1 MSIRLRQAFVRVAR
15 ARTVFALVVA
25 ALGLSLGAA
34 ICALSFAHLV
44 VFQPLPYP
52 EQARLVIA
60 EQVIFDHN
68 QSAQSRDFSYPAV
81 TLLHESTSDVFDS
94 SVMMDMARDIVVSH
108 PAQPLVNVNYV
119 AGEYAE
125 LFAPPMALGQF
136 FSTHDDLERPVA
148 VISFSA
154 WQSLFGARSDI
165 LGKSLR
171 TASGVDFQVLGV
183 TARDFDEPEFNGPG
197 HFTSVWLPWK
207 FNPSPAHWG
216 WTATTE
222 TLTFAARL
230 APEVSKRQAAERL
243 SLLLAAPWRAEL
255 GTTAGAHAGWSSQV
269 ELISAQRAI
278 AGDGIDV
285 GLLMLSSALGLIL
298 VVLVNIIHLLVA
310 KVAQRARDFS
320 VQLALGARRAHLF
333 VLILADMLVLMLPA
347 AVLALV
353 VAAVGFAAMQRYLQ
367 GLLPRIDEL
376 SVGLWTVALMLGFSG
391 LMAVLFA
398 GIALASCGHPSANG
412 ALNVGRNKMASKVS
426 RRLRAV
432 LMASQ
437 VGVAGLLIAVN
448 IGLLREA
455 SAILNEPR
463 IDLARSASAFLYQS
477 PSASQNKVSPE
488 RPFAEV
494 KRRLLDLPG
503 VEQLSQSHSPLQDFI
518 KTAVVSTRT
527 GAQFPV
533 DLKRIDYDYLGITG
547 QRLAHGRNFG
557 AADVNGAANVVLIN
571 STLAKLLE
579 QGGAMSGKVLGTPLR
594 RGEEAPYIVVGVVD
608 ELAYPGASASGA
620 RIYLPA
626 SQAGSNFIIK
636 FRPGYWL
643 SREQLVALV
652 TGVNPGFGVFLYDD
666 LSRQRSDILLPRRIT
681 ATAAALVA
689 LVVIFVSGIGLFGM
703 VSYATR
709 LRRSEIGARLA
720 FGARPRDIV
729 LMLVR
734 SIFAALATGCAT
746 SATFAWLVLPKLA
759 LNTHL
764 AGVRGIDASLAFGI
778 LGLLAI
784 IACYLS
790 AVLMLTQAPAAAL
803 SQGQQ

>member
-1 MSIRLRQAFVRVAR
+1 MSIRLRQAFVRAAR
-15 ARTVFALVVA
+15 AKTVFALLFV
-25 ALGLSLGAA
+25 ALGLSLGTAV
-34 ICALSFAHLV
+34 CTLSFAHLV
-44 VFQPLPYP
+44 VFEPLPYP
-52 EQARLVIA
+52 EQTRLVIA
-60 EQVIFDHN
+60 EQVIFD
-68 QSAQSRDFSYPAV
+68 QRESAQSRDYSYPAV
-81 TLLHESTSDVFDS
+81 ALLHESAGDVFSS

-108 PAQPLVNVNYV
+108 SAQPLVNVNYV
-119 AGEYAE
+119 AGEYAK

-136 FSTHDDLERPVA
+136 FSTNTDVGGDRPVA

-154 WQSLFGARSDI
+154 WQSLFGARSDV

-171 TASGVDFQVLGV
+171 TASGVDFQVVGV
-183 TARDFDEPEFNGPG
+183 TARDFGEPEFNGPG
-197 HFTSVWLPWK
+197 HRTSVWLPWK

-216 WTATTE
+216 WGATTD

-230 APEVSKRQAAERL
+230 APGVSKRQAAERL
-243 SLLLAAPWRAEL
+243 SLLLGARWRAEL

-269 ELISAQRAI
+269 AVISAQRAI

-285 GLLMLSSALGLIL
+285 GVLMLSSALGLIL

-310 KVAQRARDFS
+310 KVAERAREFS
-320 VQLALGARRAHLF
+320 IQLALGARRAQLF
-333 VLILADMLVLMLPA
+333 VLVLADMLVLMLPA

-353 VAAVGFAAMQRYLQ
+353 VVAAGFAAMQRYLQ
-367 GLLPRIDEL
+367 GLLPRIEEL
-376 SVGLWTVALMLGFSG
+376 SVGLWTVALMLGSSG
-391 LMAVLFA
+391 VLAVLFA
-398 GIALASCGHPSANG
+398 GVALASCGQPTANG

-426 RRLRAV
+426 CRLRTV

-448 IGLLREA
+448 VGLLREA
-455 SAILNEPR
+455 TVVLSEPG

-477 PSASQNKVSPE
+477 PSASQNRVSPGH
-488 RPFAEV
+488 PFAEV
-494 KRRLLDLPG
+494 RRRLLHLPG

-518 KTAVVSTRT
+518 KTAVVSTRS

-533 DLKRIDYDYLGITG
+533 DLKRIDHDYLGITG
-547 QRLAHGRNFG
+547 QRLALGRNFS
-557 AADVNGAANVVLIN
+557 AADVEGAANVVLIN
-571 STLAKLLE
+571 STLAMLLR
-579 QGGAMSGKVLGTPLR
+579 QGGSVAGEVLGTPLR
-594 RGEEAPYIVVGVVD
+594 RGEEAPYIVVGIVD

-643 SREQLVALV
+643 TREQLVALV

-666 LSRQRSDILLPRRIT
+666 LSWQRWDILLSRRIT

-703 VSYATR
+703 VSYTTR

-720 FGARPRDIV
+720 FGARPRHIV
-729 LMLVR
+729 LMLLK
-734 SIFAALATGCAT
+734 SIFAALAIGCAA
-746 SATFAWLVLPKLA
+746 SAAFALLVLPELA

-764 AGVRGIDASLAFGI
+764 AGVRGIDASLALGI

-790 AVLMLTQAPAAAL
+790 AGSILSQAPAAAL
-803 SQGQQ
+803 GQ